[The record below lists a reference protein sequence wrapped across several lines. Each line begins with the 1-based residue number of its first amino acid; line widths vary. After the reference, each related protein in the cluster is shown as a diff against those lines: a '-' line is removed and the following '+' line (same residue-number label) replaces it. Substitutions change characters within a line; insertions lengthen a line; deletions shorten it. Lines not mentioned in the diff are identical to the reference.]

1 MWLCARPR
9 LRILERLRRP
19 ERGGGFDE
27 LGFAPDMTDPAV
39 AAPVSS
45 TTALEPPRAGTV
57 PAYRPSLLKIL
68 IEIALIATGVFLGLA
83 ADQWRDREQ
92 HRDAARA
99 SLRRFRAE
107 IVANRQAVAAVREYH
122 MVTRA
127 SVRAYLAKDHKT
139 RNVADVPI
147 RGLQWVSFEHTAWDL
162 SLATQSLSY
171 LDEDVAFSLSRIY
184 SAQQSYAE
192 LTRGMTQAMYLLPR
206 QENFDAFAEAADAFF
221 GDLVVMEPKLIT
233 MYDAVLPRI
242 DRALGATGATP
253 SGSAR

>member
-1 MWLCARPR
+1 
-9 LRILERLRRP
+9 
-19 ERGGGFDE
+19 
-27 LGFAPDMTDPAV
+27 MTDPAV
-39 AAPVSS
+39 AASVSS
-45 TTALEPPRAGTV
+45 TSAPGPSHASRAPV
-57 PAYRPSLLKIL
+57 YRPPLLKIL
-68 IEIALIATGVFLGLA
+68 VEIALIATGVFLGLA
-83 ADQWRDREQ
+83 ADQWREREE

-107 IVANRQAVAAVREYH
+107 IVANRQAVAAVRDYH
-122 MVTRA
+122 VVTLA
-127 SVRAYLAKDHKT
+127 SVRAYLGKDHKA

-242 DRALGATGATP
+242 DRALGAPGATP
-253 SGSAR
+253 SGAAR